1 MTLNFMSENDSL
13 KIQDIIRCLTNLLSI
28 PCGSVP
34 LARGMGLDWVN
45 LSKIPPEME
54 NDIATDIIGKVD
66 EFEPRVSVSEVTF
79 SYDTD
84 GMATVNILLEEGEEF
99 GS

>member
-1 MTLNFMSENDSL
+1 MTLNFMSESDSL
-13 KIQDIIRCLTNLLSI
+13 KMQDIIRCLTNLLNIPSGSI
-28 PCGSVP
+28 P

-45 LSKIPPEME
+45 VSKIPPDME
-54 NDIATDIIGKVD
+54 NDIATDIIEKVD
-66 EFEPRVSVSEVTF
+66 EFEPRVAVSEVTF
-79 SYDTD
+79 SYDAD